1 MTETTMIADSDLRV
15 GDPVY
20 PRGQHVEWFETP
32 RKPEL
37 FAALAKAQGE
47 MKNPSFDSVNPHL
60 RSRYASLAAVRNA
73 VIPPL
78 AANGLA
84 VVQDCRTTPVGVSVT
99 THLLHSS
106 GQRMTFGPL
115 EIPASKLDAQGFG
128 AAETYAR
135 RFALL
140 GLACVAGE
148 EDQDGEAGE
157 KKIKRGA
164 HVPEAPGRAPPMP
177 MPGLATAAQV
187 KLIRKRLG
195 DRPEAEFCKALGV
208 ESLEALQFDRVNE
221 ALEAASK

>member
-1 MTETTMIADSDLRV
+1 MTDNLQPLEQTTSISQWV
-15 GDPVY
+15 V
-20 PRGQHVEWFETP
+20 QSFED
-32 RKPEL
+32 L

-47 MKNPSFDSVNPHL
+47 MKNPTFDSVNPHL

-148 EDQDGEAGE
+148 ADADGDQTERITIEQAKQIDALIVDVGADRDAFLKYVKAESVEAIPVAMFDASVKMLED
-157 KKIKRGA
+157 KR
-164 HVPEAPGRAPPMP
+164 
-177 MPGLATAAQV
+177 
-187 KLIRKRLG
+187 RKG
-195 DRPEAEFCKALGV
+195 KA
-208 ESLEALQFDRVNE
+208 
-221 ALEAASK
+221 K

>member
-1 MTETTMIADSDLRV
+1 
-15 GDPVY
+15 
-20 PRGQHVEWFETP
+20 
-32 RKPEL
+32 
-37 FAALAKAQGE
+37 
-47 MKNPSFDSVNPHL
+47 MKNPTFDSLNPHL
-60 RSRYASLAAVRNA
+60 KSRYASLAAVRNA

-140 GLACVAGE
+140 GVGCVAGE
-148 EDQDGEAGE
+148 KDDDMERIERITIEQAQ
-157 KKIKRGA
+157 KI
-164 HVPEAPGRAPPMP
+164 
-177 MPGLATAAQV
+177 
-187 KLIRKRLG
+187 
-195 DRPEAEFCKALGV
+195 
-208 ESLEALQFDRVNE
+208 ESLLVDVGADKVAFLAYLKAESVEAIPAAMFDSCVKMIEGKRKKAE
-221 ALEAASK
+221 K

>member
-1 MTETTMIADSDLRV
+1 MTDNLQPLEQTTSISQWV
-15 GDPVY
+15 V
-20 PRGQHVEWFETP
+20 QSFED
-32 RKPEL
+32 L

-47 MKNPSFDSVNPHL
+47 MKNPTFDSVNPHL

-84 VVQDCRTTPVGVSVT
+84 RLLDCRTTPVGVSVT

-148 EDQDGEAGE
+148 ADADGDQTERITIEQAKQIDALIVDVGADRDAFLKYVKAESVEAIPVAMFDASVKMLED
-157 KKIKRGA
+157 KR
-164 HVPEAPGRAPPMP
+164 
-177 MPGLATAAQV
+177 
-187 KLIRKRLG
+187 RKG
-195 DRPEAEFCKALGV
+195 KA
-208 ESLEALQFDRVNE
+208 
-221 ALEAASK
+221 K